1 LAMLCKDTNKCSF
14 VKGVVVSELDHHA
27 RPVVV
32 PATSVDSATA
42 QSAGAERIA
51 GVSSATSPA
60 TRIWLGKVR
69 NDPGH
74 RSVPHHHGEAET
86 GGYVLKGLARIWFGK
101 DFSEFVDVNEG
112 EFVFVPPQMPHIEG
126 NLSPD
131 AELVWLTAR
140 TPDNIVINLD
150 DVELG
155 VDAATVGGMHS
166 ASEDA

>member
-1 LAMLCKDTNKCSF
+1 M
-14 VKGVVVSELDHHA
+14 SELDHAA

-32 PATSVDSATA
+32 SVDRTDAGTA

-51 GVSSATSPA
+51 GVSSATTPA

-74 RSVPHHHGEAET
+74 RSVPHHHGDAET
-86 GGYVLKGLARIWFGK
+86 GGYVLKGRARVYFGP
-101 DFSEFVDVNEG
+101 DYGEHVDVNEG
-112 EFVFVPPQMPHIEG
+112 EFVFVPPHMPHIEA
-126 NLSPD
+126 NLSDD

-140 TPDNIVINLD
+140 TPDNIVVNLD

-155 VDAATVGGMHS
+155 
-166 ASEDA
+166 